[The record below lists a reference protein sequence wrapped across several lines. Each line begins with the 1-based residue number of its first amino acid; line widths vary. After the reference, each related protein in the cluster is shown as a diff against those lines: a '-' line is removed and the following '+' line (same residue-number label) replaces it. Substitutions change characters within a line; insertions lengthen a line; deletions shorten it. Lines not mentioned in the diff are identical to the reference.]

1 MAPLPFSGLSR
12 YDALYLSP
20 HADDA
25 ALACA
30 GRLHA
35 ERARGERAVVL
46 VLFDSDVAAAAE
58 ALAEWGVDVSAVG
71 LTPGARRHAGVPLPI
86 AGLRAIARGRRCAG
100 SRAPHPGR
108 RRSPREGPPGLRA
121 PRGGR
126 PHRPPARPR
135 GGAAGPHRRAGPQPL
150 PVRGAARGLRSRGG
164 ARPAGAAGRAAAPGG
179 HRVGRA
185 GLLSRATCCACS
197 RLPPGAATCRAGATG
212 SPPSG
217 AAAGEWRSA
226 RAWNPQKAFG
236 PRLQPVVHVA
246 DAAAAEA
253 VRQLWSKLRSS
264 EAAPKRGAERWRVTA
279 QAYTRK
285 LGAAEH
291 AERYW
296 LVLPAIHGAEAPTR
310 REELLAGALG

>member
-1 MAPLPFSGLSR
+1 MPPLPFSGLSR

-46 VLFDSDVAAAAE
+46 VLFDSDVDAAAE

-71 LTPGARRHAGVPLPI
+71 LTPG
-86 AGLRAIARGRRCAG
+86 
-100 SRAPHPGR
+100 GR
-108 RRSPREGPPGLRA
+108 RRSESRYRSLGFEKSPDDAEAQEAVLRILADVA
-121 PRGGR
+121 PRVRARQVYVPLGVGGHIDHRLVHEAALQVLTDEPGRNLFLYEER
-126 PHRPPARPR
+126 PEAF
-135 GGAAGPHRRAGPQPL
+135 
-150 PVRGAARGLRSRGG
+150 
-164 ARPAGAAGRAAAPGG
+164 APGAV
-179 HRVGRA
+179 RVRL
-185 GLLSRATCCACS
+185 GLLGA
-197 RLPPGAATCRAGATG
+197 RLPPAATG
-212 SPPSG
+212 SAERASLARYLLRVPSAAAWRGDLRGWGDRFSTFG

-246 DAAAAEA
+246 DAEAAEA
-253 VRQLWSKLRSS
+253 VRRLWSKLRSS
-264 EAAPKRGAERWRVTA
+264 EATPKRGAERWRKTT
-279 QAYTRK
+279 QAYSRK

-296 LVLPAIHGAEAPTR
+296 LVLPAIHGAEEPAR